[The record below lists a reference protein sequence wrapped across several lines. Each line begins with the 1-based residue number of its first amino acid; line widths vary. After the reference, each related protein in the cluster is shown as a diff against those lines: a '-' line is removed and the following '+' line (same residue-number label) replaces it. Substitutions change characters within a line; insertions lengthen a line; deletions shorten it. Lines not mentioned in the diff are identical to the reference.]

1 MRLLYEIIVRRGE
14 SCAEITG
21 IEDVPSAL
29 SVPETLGAFPV
40 RRIGKRA
47 FSGCTALKELRLP
60 ESVAEIAEFALYGCS
75 GLQRI
80 QLTDRTEEIGS
91 GAVQSCSALSL
102 LEIYASRNCFAGL
115 KDCLADTEAAL
126 RVLLHLPDGDALLCF
141 PAFVNDFDEDTRA
154 RAIHPRIEGSGYSFR
169 ETVTRRRIDFQE
181 YDGLFPRAMADGREI
196 AAEIALARL
205 RFPYRLSAAAA
216 HQYEQCLPEF
226 SEFLLPRL
234 VRADDTAA
242 VSFLS
247 GRGLLSETAVTAG
260 LKLASEL
267 RKTEL
272 CGILMA
278 AAGETAG
285 VREAETF
292 SLEDL

>member
-14 SCAEITG
+14 SCAEIIG
-21 IEDVPSAL
+21 IEDAPSAL

-40 RRIGKRA
+40 RKIGKSA
-47 FSGCTALKELRLP
+47 FSGCSALKELCIP
-60 ESVAEIAEFALYGCS
+60 NSVAEIAEFAFYGCS
-75 GLQRI
+75 GLQRL

-91 GAVQSCSALSL
+91 GSIQSCSALTM
-102 LEIYASRNCFAGL
+102 LEIHSSRNYFAGL

-126 RVLLHLPDGDALLCF
+126 RVLLHLPDGDALLFF

-169 ETVTRRRIDFQE
+169 ETVTRKQIDFQE
-181 YDGLFPRAMADGREI
+181 YDKLFPRAMADGRET

-205 RFPYRLSAAAA
+205 RFPYRLDAAAEC
-216 HQYEQCLPEF
+216 QYARCLPEF

-242 VSFLS
+242 VSFLA
-247 GRGLLSETAVTAG
+247 GRGFLSETAVTAG
-260 LKLASEL
+260 LQLASEL

-278 AAGETAG
+278 AAGESG
-285 VREAETF
+285 GNREPEVF